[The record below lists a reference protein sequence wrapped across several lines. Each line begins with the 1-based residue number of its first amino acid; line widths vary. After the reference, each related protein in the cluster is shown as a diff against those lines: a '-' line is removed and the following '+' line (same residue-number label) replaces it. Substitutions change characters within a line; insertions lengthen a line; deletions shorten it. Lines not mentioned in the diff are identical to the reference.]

1 MHLQVM
7 KTVVS
12 FSNTWCKNGMISEG
26 DLHSWVWREYPA
38 HLHRN
43 MQRIFEKFQA
53 RNHTRSRSS
62 RRSSSVSVAAWHSFS
77 DL

>member
-1 MHLQVM
+1 M

-53 RNHTRSRSS
+53 RTHTLCLFGIPPLFCYYSYFFR
-62 RRSSSVSVAAWHSFS
+62 
-77 DL
+77 